1 MKKTPIAVAVATLSA
16 MLPNG
21 TLIAPQGNSQTA
33 SNEKRGFYSMKA
45 AAGGVAELIL
55 YGDVG
60 WDFTAKQIATDLRAM
75 GKITQLKAYIQSGG
89 GDVIDGMAIY
99 NILARWPCQK
109 SICIES
115 IAASMASVICMAF
128 DIVIMPSNAY
138 LMIHSNWGGA
148 VGTAE
153 DLREYADL
161 LDKWRASMGK
171 AYQDKAK
178 GKLSEEQ
185 LAQFFKSD
193 TWLSAQE
200 AVALGLADQII
211 EPLQLA
217 ASIDP
222 KRLQE
227 YENMP
232 EKLKALFAMQGNI
245 NTPAP
250 ATAQQ
255 PAPAAAPVINA
266 QVPAPAPYTAPVAQ
280 PDPAAIQAAAI
291 ALNTARMNG
300 INTAFA
306 AFPQLAELKNQCIAD
321 ATIDADKA
329 KDMILAK
336 LGEHTTPAAT
346 MPNRVIIHSGNGNIV
361 GDSIRAQLMGRAGYE
376 KAEAGNHYS
385 SYGLLELARASLM
398 DRGIG
403 CAGLNKMEMVGL
415 AFTHSSSDFGNIL
428 LDVANKGVL
437 MGWETAEETFERWTK
452 KGILS
457 DFKIAKR
464 VGLGEF
470 NSLRQVREG
479 AEYKYVTVGDHAQQ
493 IALATYGELF
503 SITRQAIINDDMS
516 MLTDVPMKMGFA
528 AKGTI
533 GDLVYAVLTKNPAMA
548 DGKTLFHADHGNLGS
563 GLPSVAALSAG
574 RKAMRVQK
582 SGNRTLNIR
591 TGFVLTPVSLED
603 TFNQIIQS
611 ESVKGADTNSGI
623 ANPIRNFAE
632 VIGEPRLDDNSDKEW
647 FLAAAQGRDTIEVAY
662 LDGIDTPYIEQQQ
675 GFNIDGVATKVRIDA
690 GVAPLDHRGFYKSTG
705 V

>member
-1 MKKTPIAVAVATLSA
+1 MLSA
-16 MLPNG
+16 MLPSG

-128 DIVIMPSNAY
+128 DVVIMPSNAF

-185 LAQFFKSD
+185 LAQFFKAD

-232 EKLKALFAMQGNI
+232 EKLKALFAMQGNTSI
-245 NTPAP
+245 
-250 ATAQQ
+250 
-255 PAPAAAPVINA
+255 
-266 QVPAPAPYTAPVAQ
+266 PAPAPIAAPNAQLPAPAPLPAQ
-280 PDPAAIQAAAI
+280 PDAATIQAAAI
-291 ALNTARMNG
+291 AFNTQRMTG
-300 INTAFA
+300 INAAFA
-306 AFPQLAELKNQCIAD
+306 AFPQLADLKNECLAD
-321 ATIDADKA
+321 ANINADIA
-329 KDMILAK
+329 KDRILAK
-336 LGEHTTPAAT
+336 LGENTTPCAVQ
-346 MPNRVIIHSGNGNIV
+346 PKSVIIHASNGNIV
-361 GDSIRAQLMGRAGYE
+361 GDSIRAQLMARSGHT
-376 KAEAGNHYS
+376 KAEASNNYS
-385 SYGLLELARASLM
+385 SYTMLELARASLL

-403 CAGLNKMEMVGL
+403 CAGFNKMDMVGL

-428 LDVANKGVL
+428 LDVANKSVL

-452 KGILS
+452 KGQLGN
-457 DFKIAKR
+457 FNIAKR
-464 VGLGEF
+464 IGLGDF

-516 MLTDVPMKMGFA
+516 MLTDIPMKMGFA

-533 GDLVYAVLTKNPAMA
+533 GDLVYAVLTKNPPMA
-548 DGKTLFHADHGNLGS
+548 DGKTLFHNEHGNLGS
-563 GLPSVAALSAG
+563 GAPSVAALDANRMLM
-574 RKAMRVQK
+574 RKQK
-582 SGNRTLNIR
+582 SGNRPLNIR
-591 TGFVLTPVSLED
+591 PEFVLCPVALET
-603 TFNQIIQS
+603 TFNQIIKS
-611 ESVKGADTNSGI
+611 SSVKGADVNSGI
-623 ANPIRNFAE
+623 ANPIQNFAE
-632 VIGEPRLDDNSDKEW
+632 VIAEPRLDDNSTVQW
-647 FLAAAQGRDTIEVAY
+647 FLSAGQGRDTIEVAY

-675 GFNIDGVATKVRIDA
+675 GFTIDGVATKVRIDA
-690 GVAPLDHRGFYKSTG
+690 GVAPLDYRGLVKSTG

>member
-1 MKKTPIAVAVATLSA
+1 MLTSAAV
-16 MLPNG
+16 
-21 TLIAPQGNSQTA
+21 IAPQGNSQTA

-45 AAGGVAELIL
+45 AAGGVAELIM

-60 WDFTAKQIATDLRAM
+60 WDFSAKQIATDLRAM

-128 DIVIMPSNAY
+128 DTVIMPSNAF

-185 LAQFFKSD
+185 LAQFFKED

-217 ASIDP
+217 ASIDT

-232 EKLKALFAMQGNI
+232 DKLKALFAMQGNTSI
-245 NTPAP
+245 
-250 ATAQQ
+250 
-255 PAPAAAPVINA
+255 
-266 QVPAPAPYTAPVAQ
+266 PAPAPIAAPNAQLPAPAPLAAQ
-280 PDPAAIQAAAI
+280 PDAATIQAAAI
-291 ALNTARMNG
+291 AFNTQRMTG
-300 INTAFA
+300 INAAFA
-306 AFPQLAELKNQCIAD
+306 AFPQLADLKNECLAD
-321 ATIDADKA
+321 ANINAEIA
-329 KDMILAK
+329 KDRILAK
-336 LGEHTTPAAT
+336 LGESTTPAAT
-346 MPNRVIIHSGNGNIV
+346 IPNRTIIHSGNGNIV
-361 GDSIRAQLMGRAGYE
+361 GDSIRAQLMSRSGHA
-376 KAEAGNHYS
+376 KAEASNHYS
-385 SYGLLELARASLM
+385 SYGMLELARASLL

-428 LDVANKGVL
+428 LDVANKSVL

-452 KGILS
+452 KGILG
-457 DFKIAKR
+457 DFKIAQR
-464 VGLGEF
+464 VGLGDF

-516 MLTDVPMKMGFA
+516 MLTDIPMKMGFA

-533 GDLVYAVLTKNPAMA
+533 GDLVYAVLTQNPKMS
-548 DGKTLFHADHGNLGS
+548 DGKALFHAEHGNLGA
-563 GLPSVAALSAG
+563 GVPSVAALDANRMLM
-574 RKAMRVQK
+574 RKQK
-582 SGNRTLNIR
+582 SGNRSLNIR
-591 TGFVLTPVSLED
+591 PEFVLCPVALE
-603 TFNQIIQS
+603 TTMNQIIKS
-611 ESVKGADTNSGI
+611 SSVKGADVNAGI
-623 ANPIRNFAE
+623 ANPIQNFAE
-632 VIGEPRLDDNSDKEW
+632 VIAEPRLDDSSAVQW
-647 FLAAAQGRDTIEVAY
+647 FLAAGQGRDTVEIAY

-675 GFNIDGVATKVRIDA
+675 GFTIDGVATKVRIDA
-690 GVAPLDHRGFYKSTG
+690 GVAPLDYRGLVKSTG

>member
-1 MKKTPIAVAVATLSA
+1 
-16 MLPNG
+16 MLPSG

-128 DIVIMPSNAY
+128 DVVIMPSNAF

-185 LAQFFKSD
+185 LAQFFKAD

-245 NTPAP
+245 NAPAP
-250 ATAQQ
+250 APQ
-255 PAPAAAPVINA
+255 PAPAPSA
-266 QVPAPAPYTAPVAQ
+266 QVPTPTTVPVAQ
-280 PDPAAIQAAAI
+280 PDAATIQAAAI

-336 LGEHTTPAAT
+336 LGENTTPAAT
-346 MPNRVIIHSGNGNIV
+346 MPNRGIIHSGNGNIV
-361 GDSIRAQLMGRAGYE
+361 GDSIRAQLMARSGH
-376 KAEAGNHYS
+376 AEAEASNHYS
-385 SYGLLELARASLM
+385 SYGMLELARASLL

-428 LDVANKGVL
+428 LDVANKSVL

-452 KGILS
+452 KGILG
-457 DFKIAKR
+457 DFKIAQR
-464 VGLGEF
+464 VGLGDF

-516 MLTDVPMKMGFA
+516 MLTDIPMKMGFA

-533 GDLVYAVLTKNPAMA
+533 GDLVYAVLTQNPKMS
-548 DGKTLFHADHGNLGS
+548 DGKALFHADHGNLGA
-563 GLPSVAALSAG
+563 GAPSVAALDANRMLM
-574 RKAMRVQK
+574 RKQK
-582 SGNRTLNIR
+582 SGNRSLNIR
-591 TGFVLTPVSLED
+591 PEFVLCPVALE
-603 TFNQIIQS
+603 TTMNQIIKS
-611 ESVKGADTNSGI
+611 SSVKGADVNAGI
-623 ANPIRNFAE
+623 ANPIQNFAE
-632 VIGEPRLDDNSDKEW
+632 VIAEPRLDDSSAVQW
-647 FLAAAQGRDTIEVAY
+647 FLAAGQGRDTVEIAY
-662 LDGIDTPYIEQQQ
+662 LDGVDTPYIEQQQ
-675 GFNIDGVATKVRIDA
+675 GFTIDGVATKVRIDA
-690 GVAPLDHRGFYKSTG
+690 GVAPLDYRGLVKSTG